1 MLLILTL
8 GVTSINLA
16 NLSVTAPATD
26 WRPAILQ
33 ATTLFQELLFLITLA
48 SLLVSFPVKLK
59 ERIVIMS
66 LDSVAF
72 QSSGQATTFTQTT
85 RTRSLA
91 DPLSLALIPP
101 KTQFWMGLVRRCIQ
115 LDLGIEG
122 GSSAFYDV
130 FVNSIRS
137 LSDGASKRWVF
148 LPIR

>member
-1 MLLILTL
+1 MMLLILTL

-26 WRPAILQ
+26 WRPAILR

-72 QSSGQATTFTQTT
+72 QSSSGQAITFTQTT
-85 RTRSLA
+85 RTRS
-91 DPLSLALIPP
+91 SLALIPP

-115 LDLGIEG
+115 LNLGIEG

-137 LSDGASKRWVF
+137 LSDGASKR
-148 LPIR
+148 